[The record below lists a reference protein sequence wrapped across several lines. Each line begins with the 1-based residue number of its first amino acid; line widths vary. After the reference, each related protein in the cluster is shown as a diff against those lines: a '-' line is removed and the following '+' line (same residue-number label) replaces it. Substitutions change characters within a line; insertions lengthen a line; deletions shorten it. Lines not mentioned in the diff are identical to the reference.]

1 MWRLRARRRRGS
13 RGAAL
18 VEMILITPILV
29 MFAIGILEY
38 GLAWRDSI
46 TISSTLRAG
55 ARVGSNAGHERL
67 ADYNT
72 LLAVQAAVASI
83 PNAQINKIVIFKS
96 TDANGGVPANCL
108 TTTAGGINGGVNGV
122 QCNVYT
128 GAQLASLSASSFGST
143 GSGASEAC
151 SGSALDRFWCPLG
164 RETRQAVGTHYFG
177 VWMQVTHPYVTRIFP
192 GTGITIRD
200 SAIMR
205 IEPSL

>member
-1 MWRLRARRRRGS
+1 
-13 RGAAL
+13 
-18 VEMILITPILV
+18 MILITPILV

-55 ARVGSNAGHERL
+55 ARVGSNAGDDRL

-83 PNAQINKIVIFKS
+83 PSTQINKIVIFRS
-96 TDANGGVPANCL
+96 TTVDGQISTNCRNS
-108 TTTAGGINGGVNGV
+108 TTGISG

-128 GAQLASLSASSFGST
+128 AAQLASLSQSSFAT
-143 GSGASEAC
+143 NGSGASATC
-151 SGSALDRFWCPLG
+151 AAGSPDVMWCPLD
-164 RETRQAVGTHYFG
+164 RETRQAVGTDYFG
-177 VWMQVTHPYVTRIFP
+177 IWMQVTHPYVTRLFP

-200 SAIMR
+200 STVMR
-205 IEPSL
+205 IEPSI

>member
-1 MWRLRARRRRGS
+1 MMAIRARRRSGD

-18 VEMILITPILV
+18 VEMILFTPILV
-29 MFAIGILEY
+29 MIAMGILEF
-38 GLAWRDSI
+38 GMAWRDSI
-46 TISSTLRAG
+46 TVASTTRAG
-55 ARVGSNAGHERL
+55 ARVGSNAGNDRM

-83 PNAQINKIVIFKS
+83 PNAQINKIVIYKS
-96 TDANGGVPANCL
+96 TRTDGVVPTEC
-108 TTTAGGINGGVNGV
+108 TTATTGVNSGGV